1 MCGPTPMKNRYPRKR
16 LILYLI
22 PILMGLGGILFSL
35 QLDSLPL
42 RGVVTLLSVAIPLI
56 SCGNLLARFQI
67 SLLERLF
74 LLLGVVMLLLGA
86 GLSVTGFSDPSDDAT
101 VMTQQLALFS
111 RVIGIG
117 SLMLGLVVVLYMVAR
132 TGEDVEGMA
141 ERFMYLANHMH
152 EGFILSRVDGP
163 VLMVNKRFLEMF
175 HIEEGDVLGQDTLAL
190 AERFQLQGISD
201 HIEQR
206 KNRIA
211 SEYEVTWNVNDEER
225 YFWFSGTPVLN
236 RFGRHYANL
245 ATVREITE
253 QKRLAKRVERYAQ
266 GLQILV
272 EEQTQKLQESEER
285 FRTLLLSMNE
295 GFLTIDTSNRIQFV
309 NRRICDLLMADEADI
324 LGRDVLE
331 FVDAAGRVR
340 LMNLLV
346 KRESLP
352 DEEAR
357 LDLNFVDTGGAAVPV
372 MLAVTYLTQGSA
384 VEPVY
389 SLVVTGVSEL
399 KQMQVQLEQ
408 RAQKLE
414 ELNEELLM
422 HDRAKDSFL
431 SNVSHELRT
440 PLSTIQGYVEMLESG
455 SLGEMAGPQIAA
467 VRVMDRN
474 VRRLVGHLNEIIEFS
489 RMEIRGAQISRRLC
503 TPSALILEA
512 VSSFHPGALAR
523 EIELTSEVPEGL
535 PPIWCDRTKMDQVL
549 GILFNNAL
557 KFTPE
562 GGTITVRAE
571 CIEGRTFKMSVT
583 DTGIGIRREHQQK
596 VFDKFFQVDS
606 SKTRRYEGTGIG
618 LSIAKSI
625 VEAHGG
631 TITVESEEGK
641 GCTFTVIL
649 PAAVFDPV
657 WKRDSLSHLAG
668 LDVLVVD
675 EGEAFPR
682 ALTYV
687 LDPIGIEF
695 RRATNG
701 YQCLRELERKQPALI
716 LLNDTV
722 NDIAGLSTLTL
733 LRQNLTSDTV
743 PVIAFTGASGERL
756 REAGDLWG
764 DIYFVSKPFTAQ
776 DLADA
781 LHAVC
786 NEDESG
792 MEKGRRVRDHE
803 SDNVLARI
811 LVVDNDPG
819 LLEWVDTAM
828 ARRHVLAY
836 CASAPAQAMELLQIE
851 RPGLILVD
859 VDVPGTSVSDQLEAL
874 LPYAEAHGV
883 PLYVMT
889 GLPQRSRMPQ
899 GVAGCIRKP
908 FSTEDLMA
916 LVRKHTELAGH
927 PIEVEPSPV
936 ALR

>member
-1 MCGPTPMKNRYPRKR
+1 MKSRYPRKR

-35 QLDSLPL
+35 QFDSMAL
-42 RGVVTLLSVAIPLI
+42 RGVVTLISVAIPLI

-67 SLLERLF
+67 SLVERLL

-101 VMTQQLALFS
+101 AMSQQIALYS

-117 SLMLGLVVVLYMVAR
+117 SLMLGLMVVLYMVAR

-175 HIEEGDVLGQDTLAL
+175 HIEEGEVLGQDTLAL
-190 AERFQLQGISD
+190 AERFQLQGISE

-206 KNRIA
+206 KSRIA
-211 SEYEVTWNVNDEER
+211 SEYEVTSHVGDEER

-266 GLQILV
+266 GLQTLV

-309 NRRICDLLMADEADI
+309 NRRICDLLKADKDAI

-340 LMNLLV
+340 LLNLLV

-357 LDLNFVDTGGAAVPV
+357 LELNFVDTEGAAVPV
-372 MLAVTYLTQGSA
+372 MLAVTYLAQGSA

-399 KQMQVQLEQ
+399 KQMQIQLEQ

-455 SLGEMAGPQIAA
+455 SLGEMAAPQIAA

-489 RMEIRGAQISRRLC
+489 RMEIRGVQISRRLC
-503 TPSALILEA
+503 SPSVLIQEA

-523 EIELTSEVPEGL
+523 DIELTSETPENL

-562 GGTITVRAE
+562 GGHIIVRAACE
-571 CIEGRTFKMSVT
+571 DGRTFSMSVS

-631 TITVESEEGK
+631 TISVESEEGQ
-641 GCTFTVIL
+641 GCTFTVVL
-649 PAAVFDPV
+649 PSSVFDPR
-657 WKRDSLSHLAG
+657 WKRDSLGHLAG

-682 ALTYV
+682 ALAYV
-687 LDPIGIEF
+687 LADIGIEF
-695 RRATNG
+695 RRAANG
-701 YQCLRELERKQPALI
+701 YQCLREIERKQPALI

-733 LRQNLTSDTV
+733 LRQNLTSDTL

-764 DIYFVSKPFTAQ
+764 DIYFVSKPFSAQ

-786 NEDESG
+786 NEDPSG
-792 MEKGRRVRDHE
+792 MEHGRRVREQDSE
-803 SDNVLARI
+803 KILARI

-836 CASAPAQAMELLQIE
+836 CAADPTQAMELLQIE

-859 VDVPGTSVSDQLEAL
+859 VDVPGASVAEQLGEI
-874 LPYAEAHGV
+874 LPHAQRVGV

-889 GLPQRSRMPQ
+889 GLPQRNQIPP
-899 GVAGCIRKP
+899 GVAGCVQKP
-908 FSTEDLMA
+908 FTTDELMA
-916 LVRKHTELAGH
+916 LVQKHASIIETPAETEPASVG
-927 PIEVEPSPV
+927 IT
-936 ALR
+936 